1 MRKMLL
7 LSTLL
12 LFISFSAF
20 SARLNLSLTSLG
32 SGFGDATYDAATKT
46 ITYPAGWGGKGWWLG
61 SVDYSAYDQVVV
73 KFAATDSR
81 VQVVIEYNNSIA
93 STTVG
98 VDAGVTTITAALD
111 ATGKA
116 SVKQIYIQK
125 STAGIVTLTEVY
137 LEGDAALPN
146 YELSLASLG
155 SGWES
160 SYDAATKTITFDGA
174 WKGRGWWIGGNDF
187 SSYND
192 VVVNFAA
199 TDATIK
205 LVVQYGDDSD
215 NTPLVYANA
224 GATSIKVVL
233 DRLKSNNVKQI
244 YLQRENAGTLVLES
258 AYLTSITT
266 RSDNL
271 TDTKMYFSNNT
282 LFLHANANVELFD
295 MSGRL
300 MLQRNNVN
308 TVDFSTFK
316 SGVYVVKAAVDGKLM
331 ITKIVK

>member
-7 LSTLL
+7 LSTLM
-12 LFISFSAF
+12 LFISISAF

-46 ITYPAGWGGKGWWLG
+46 ITYPADWGGKGWWLG
-61 SVDYSAYDQVVV
+61 EVDYSAYDHVVV

-81 VQVVIEYNNSIA
+81 VQVVIEYNNSVA

-98 VDAGVTTITAALD
+98 ADAGATTITATLD
-111 ATGKA
+111 AAGKA

-125 STAGIVTLTEVY
+125 STAGIVTLTEAY

-155 SGWES
+155 SGWDS
-160 SYDAATKTITFDGA
+160 SYDAASKTITFDGG
-174 WKGRGWWIGGNDF
+174 WKGRGWWIGGSDF
-187 SSYND
+187 SAYKD
-192 VVVNFAA
+192 VVVNFAV

-205 LVVQYGDDSD
+205 LVVQYGDDSN
-215 NTPLVYANA
+215 NTPDVYANA
-224 GATSIKVVL
+224 GATSIKVEL
-233 DRLKSNNVKQI
+233 DGAKSDNVKQI

-258 AYLTSITT
+258 AYLTPKTT
-266 RSDNL
+266 QIDNL
-271 TDTKMYFSNNT
+271 LISKMSLSNNT
-282 LFLHANANVELFD
+282 LFLHANGNVKLFD

-300 MLQRNNVN
+300 LLQRTNVC
-308 TVDFSTFK
+308 TVDLSSFK
-316 SGVYVVKAAVDGKLM
+316 SGVYVVKAAVEGKQLM
-331 ITKIVK
+331 TKIVK